1 MLWNASKIKGY
12 AIAASD
18 GDVGTVSDLLFDDE
32 SWLIRWLV
40 VETGDWLTH
49 RRVLLPTS
57 TLGHANER
65 SREFSVKLTM
75 RQVENS
81 PDIDTERPVSRQMEN
96 NIYGYYGWS
105 PYWGS
110 GLYMGGGGYGSV
122 MGAPIL
128 APEPDTLRFEN
139 EVLEAHR
146 RHDDPHLRSVKAV
159 DGYHIHATDGD
170 IGHVE
175 DMLVEEAD
183 WSIHYLVVDTKNWW
197 PGQKVLI
204 SPRLAKDISWADKT
218 VALSV
223 DRQVVKNSPVYDAST
238 IVDRDYE
245 NQFGTY
251 YSGSDAGPFHRRPP
265 LNGLHP

>member
-12 AIAASD
+12 AIAARD
-18 GDVGTVSDLLFDDE
+18 GNIGKVSDLLFDDA

-40 VETGDWLTH
+40 VDTGDWLPH

-57 TLGHANER
+57 TLGHANEKR
-65 SREFSVKLTM
+65 REFSVKLTM
-75 RQVENS
+75 QQVENS
-81 PDIDTERPVSRQMEN
+81 PDIDTKRTVSRQMET
-96 NIYGYYGWS
+96 NIYSHYGWS

-110 GLYMGGGGYGSV
+110 GLSMGGYGYGAMMSV
-122 MGAPIL
+122 PLL
-128 APEPDTLRFEN
+128 APLPDAQLIED
-139 EVLEAHR
+139 EAR
-146 RHDDPHLRSVKAV
+146 RKQDDPHLRSVKAV
-159 DGYHIHATDGD
+159 DDYYIHATDGD

-183 WSIHYLVVDTKNWW
+183 WCIHYLVIDTKNWW
-197 PGQKVLI
+197 PGKKVLI
-204 SPRLAKDISWADKT
+204 SPRSAQEINWEDRT

-223 DRQVVKNSPVYDAST
+223 NREAVKHSPTYDAST

-251 YSGSDAGPFHRRPP
+251 YSSPDAGTVRRQSP
-265 LNGLHP
+265 LNGLHT